1 MLPFISLDRIWI
13 FSFTLSSLSLTSPDK
28 VELATAIISTTWVCN
43 MHAAG
48 GVACSNYRKS
58 RQIVRED
65 DVFVHKSNMNGSM
78 ALSPSKRVRRRKVDD
93 LNEILKAIEGGNL
106 SEFKHRLKDDPAVMK
121 SFKQRLKETRVSKNS
136 SPLVVAVL
144 NKQLDLFK
152 YILDNFDTDIEQETS
167 AVIEGGYP
175 VEGAT
180 ALWTASTLGYLD
192 FVKELVSRGADI
204 EHTTDS
210 KSSPLRGAAFDGHC
224 EVCEFLIGQ
233 GANIDKPNQVG
244 QSPLTIAAAMQ
255 KTKCVELLIAKGAD
269 VNHKGHN
276 GDTPLHVSVE
286 SGAVEIAKILV
297 KAGAK
302 NDPNDVGFT
311 PAILAC
317 CYGHDDVM
325 FYLRTTFHLK
335 PKELYD
341 CYCLLAAKDILGG
354 DDVKTEKWLKLAI
367 QVRRTNPDLFV
378 DLKPANVIYD
388 GLQEPT
394 TNEDIQHILQ
404 DETRMFFVSSIFCER
419 VLGRIHPTTA
429 FYIRISGDMALAE
442 ERFDKCVELWQ
453 RSLDFDHAARMAY
466 ELQITEDLLFAI
478 RGFSFMADH
487 SYIPPVAPH
496 FRWGLKEFS
505 LAHESKISEIG
516 VISCL
521 FRMIAAWIKVAD
533 SIKEPK
539 KQEKENELI
548 SDGIQ
553 DLIKVMEDNHCPLLI
568 ACLQNI
574 PQHSNGAGKD
584 IINAKLP
591 LHKAIALLLDLG
603 CSVHCEDEGGNF
615 PLHLA
620 VKLHEDTAPHCIK
633 TLLEYGAHLDAVNF
647 DGKTA
652 LDLASEDNTPRKE
665 VRSELQKSATQFL
678 SLQCLASRAVVKY
691 CNGYA
696 SILPPRLIEYVSWH
710 EGDESTSEEK
720 EQVKAKDVKRIQNG
734 VASDETVANGPPGCT
749 ASIGVVSVV
758 S

>member
-1 MLPFISLDRIWI
+1 
-13 FSFTLSSLSLTSPDK
+13 
-28 VELATAIISTTWVCN
+28 
-43 MHAAG
+43 
-48 GVACSNYRKS
+48 
-58 RQIVRED
+58 
-65 DVFVHKSNMNGSM
+65 MNGGM
-78 ALSPSKRVRRRKVDD
+78 DLSCSTKRFRRRKVD
-93 LNEILKAIEGGNL
+93 KL
-106 SEFKHRLKDDPAVMK
+106 SEVLKDIENGKLSNFKERLKNNPTLANT
-121 SFKQRLKETRVSKNS
+121 FRQRLKEHRVPKNS

-144 NKQLDLFK
+144 NNQLPIFK
-152 YILDNFDTDIEQETS
+152 YILDNFDTEIEQETS

-180 ALWTASTLGYLD
+180 ALWTASTLGHLE
-192 FVKELVSRGADI
+192 FVKELVSRGANI

-224 EVCEFLIGQ
+224 DVCEFLIKK
-233 GANIDKPNQVG
+233 GADIDKPNQVG

-302 NDPNDVGFT
+302 NDANDVGFT

-317 CYGHDDVM
+317 CYGHDNVM
-325 FYLRTTFHLK
+325 KYLHTTFRLK

-341 CYCLLAAKDILGG
+341 CYCLLAAKGILDVARHPGTRWSGKPILGG
-354 DDVKTEKWLKLAI
+354 NHIITMEEWLKLAI
-367 QVRRTNPDLFV
+367 QVRRTNPDIFV
-378 DLKPANVIYD
+378 DLKPANAIYD

-394 TNEDIQHILQ
+394 CESDIQAILQ
-404 DETRMFFVSSIFCER
+404 DETRMVFVGSIFCER
-419 VLGRIHPTTA
+419 VLGCIHPTTA
-429 FYIRISGDMALAE
+429 LYIRISGDMALAE

-453 RSLDFDHAARMAY
+453 RSLDFDNAARMAY

-487 SYIPPVAPH
+487 AYVPPISPH
-496 FRWGLKEFS
+496 FQWGLKEFS

-521 FRMIAAWIKVAD
+521 FRMIAAWIKVAEC
-533 SIKEPK
+533 IKEPVK
-539 KQEKENELI
+539 RAKQDELI
-548 SDGIQ
+548 VKSAQ
-553 DLIKVMEDNHCPLLI
+553 QLMKVMESNPCPLLI

-591 LHKAIALLLDLG
+591 LHKAIALFLDLG
-603 CSVHCEDEGGNF
+603 CSVHCEDEQGNF
-615 PLHLA
+615 PLHVA
-620 VKLHEDTAPHCIK
+620 VKLQEDTAPLCIR
-633 TLLEYGAHLDAVNF
+633 TLLEYGAHIDAVNF
-647 DGKTA
+647 DGKTP
-652 LDLASEDNTPRKE
+652 LDVSLEEDATQKE
-665 VRSELQKSATQFL
+665 VRNELQKSLPQFL
-678 SLQCLASRAVVKY
+678 SLQCLASRAIVRY
-691 CNGYA
+691 FNGYA
-696 SILPPRLIEYVSWH
+696 NVLPPRLIEYVSWH
-710 EGDESTSEEK
+710 EGDATEITDKRGS
-720 EQVKAKDVKRIQNG
+720 QRVKIILNG
-734 VASDETVANGPPGCT
+734 VAASSETVTNGPTCAA
-749 ASIGVVSVV
+749 ASVGVVSA